1 MKPHSGII
9 NHRENDGGPLG
20 WGPLNKQPHVHLKN
34 SGYLLGISP
43 FSGIIKLPS
52 LKLTASLHL
61 KIGGWKRIL
70 SFWDSANFQGRTVSF
85 WEGTC
90 LGESNNAN
98 MVNWKDFPYNSALF
112 GLVI

>member
-1 MKPHSGII
+1 MGAPWD
-9 NHRENDGGPLG
+9 R
-20 WGPLNKQPHVHLKN
+20 GPLNKQPHIHLKN

-70 SFWDSANFQGRTVSF
+70 SFWDSANFQGRTVRF

-90 LGESNNAN
+90 FGEIKKCQC